1 MTAQSTLVKRF
12 PSQFTLPVYFH
23 RSFAFGNFIVSARGD
38 GYSEVSGKGKAN
50 FRRRRRNAMET
61 KFPDVPWIDP
71 NFDENCRHIAQEE
84 LDKYAGRH
92 VAYSW
97 DGTRIVAS
105 GIDYDELARN
115 VEEKPRRQRRVYKPK
130 AR

>member
-1 MTAQSTLVKRF
+1 M
-12 PSQFTLPVYFH
+12 
-23 RSFAFGNFIVSARGD
+23 D
-38 GYSEVSGKGKAN
+38 
-50 FRRRRRNAMET
+50 T

-71 NFDENCRHIAQEE
+71 NFHENCRHIAQEE

-105 GIDYDELARN
+105 GRDIEELSRNIDAAGLNPSRVVWAYVDSG
-115 VEEKPRRQRRVYKPK
+115 EESNL
-130 AR
+130 